1 MNEIVIL
8 FCLQAHMHNYTFP
21 RYVWMAYDWFP
32 PQWWTYER
40 SHVPVNC
47 TDAELSNFIEGSLS
61 FQWQPV
67 SDVPD
72 VTTDTGKV
80 RLTQFC
86 IKMMDHNI
94 MCNKCCNVIG
104 SIKN

>member
-1 MNEIVIL
+1 
-8 FCLQAHMHNYTFP
+8 MHNYTFP
-21 RYVWMAYDWFP
+21 CYVWMAYDWFP

-47 TDAELSNFIEGSLS
+47 TDAELSNFIKGSLS

-72 VTTDTGKV
+72 ATTDTGKV

-86 IKMMDHNI
+86 IKMIIN
-94 MCNKCCNVIG
+94 
-104 SIKN
+104 